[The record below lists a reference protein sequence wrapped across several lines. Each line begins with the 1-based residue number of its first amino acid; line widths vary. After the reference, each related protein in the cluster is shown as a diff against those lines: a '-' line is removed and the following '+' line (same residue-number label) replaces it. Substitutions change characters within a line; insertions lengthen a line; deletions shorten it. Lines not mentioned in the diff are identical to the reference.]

1 MRNECNIVRDILPLY
16 VEDMVSQD
24 TASFVEEHLE
34 SCTKCRE
41 ELAELKKSTEIADMG
56 RSVPVNYVNEAAPL
70 KAVKK
75 RLRRTQ
81 MLMILLS
88 FVVTVILTGG
98 VGFFI
103 FYWGVPVTSENFE
116 LETEFQYSKY
126 YYLNQEFVLHIR
138 DMTGKPI
145 GVSVESVYQTDANGQ
160 NAYDEYGNRICV
172 GYEITVREI
181 PFGIDPDNFTIG
193 YGYDA
198 GSPPDDDFDFTITVR
213 FRDTTVSY
221 SMTEEGLFVPQ
232 EYNRYF

>member
-16 VEDMVSQD
+16 VEDMVSED
-24 TASFVEEHLE
+24 TVSFIEEHLE
-34 SCTKCRE
+34 SCAECRE
-41 ELAELKKSTEIADMG
+41 ELAELKKSSEIADM
-56 RSVPVNYVNEAAPL
+56 SKPVPVNYVNEAAPL

-75 RLRRTQ
+75 RLRRRQ

-88 FVVTVILTGG
+88 FAVTVVLIGG
-98 VGFFI
+98 VGFVL
-103 FYWGVPVTSENFE
+103 FYRGVPADSENFK
-116 LETEFQYSKY
+116 LETEFQYSEDS
-126 YYLNQEFVLHIR
+126 YLNQEFVLHIR
-138 DMTGKPI
+138 HMTGKPI
-145 GVSVESVYQTDANGQ
+145 GISVESVYRTDENGQ

-172 GYEITVREI
+172 GYEVTVREI

-193 YGYDA
+193 YGYDT

-232 EYNRYF
+232 EYIRYF

>member
-16 VEDMVSQD
+16 VEDMVSED

-34 SCTKCRE
+34 SCAECRE
-41 ELAELKKSTEIADMG
+41 ELAELKKSAEIADM
-56 RSVPVNYVNEAAPL
+56 SKPVPVNYVNEAAPL

-75 RLRRTQ
+75 RLRRRQ

-88 FVVTVILTGG
+88 FVVTVVLIGG
-98 VGFFI
+98 VGFILFL
-103 FYWGVPVTSENFE
+103 WGVPAASENFK
-116 LETEFQYSKY
+116 LETEFQYSEDS
-126 YYLNQEFVLHIR
+126 YLNQEFVLHISN
-138 DMTGKPI
+138 MTGKPI
-145 GVSVESVYQTDANGQ
+145 GISVESVYRTDKNGQ
-160 NAYDEYGNRICV
+160 NVYDEYGNGICT

-198 GSPPDDDFDFTITVR
+198 DLLLDDNFDFTITVR
-213 FRDTTVSY
+213 FRDTTISY

-232 EYNRYF
+232 ENIVYY